1 MAKAKETKK
10 AMSAEEKAAKKKA
23 RLEAIKNRPAGQRC
37 NSKQVDVIETENG
50 TVETWGYPVVAAR
63 KHIGVL
69 TTTIVKGKDGN
80 VISTASTW
88 VPGDITI
95 KSKKGHGI
103 ITGVKSKKEKE
114 EDTDTEKDESE
125 EASKAKKSKKEK
137 EEDTDTEKDE
147 SESEEASK
155 AKKSKKND

>member
-23 RLEAIKNRPAGQRC
+23 RMEAIKNRPAGQRC
-37 NSKQVDVIETENG
+37 NSKQIDVIGTENG
-50 TVETWGYPVVAAR
+50 TVETWGYPVVAAAR

-69 TTTIVKGKDGN
+69 TTTIVKDKDGK
-80 VISTASTW
+80 VISASSTW
-88 VPGDITI
+88 VPGDITV

-114 EDTDTEKDESE
+114 EEGEE
-125 EASKAKKSKKEK
+125 EAP
-137 EEDTDTEKDE
+137 
-147 SESEEASK
+147 K

>member
-69 TTTIVKGKDGN
+69 TTTIVKDKGGN

-88 VPGDITI
+88 VPGDLTI
-95 KSKKGHGI
+95 KAKKGHGI

-114 EDTDTEKDESE
+114 
-125 EASKAKKSKKEK
+125 K

-147 SESEEASK
+147 AEKAPK

>member
-69 TTTIVKGKDGN
+69 TTTIVKDKGGN

-88 VPGDITI
+88 VPGDLTI
-95 KSKKGHGI
+95 KAKKGHGI

-114 EDTDTEKDESE
+114 
-125 EASKAKKSKKEK
+125 K

-147 SESEEASK
+147 APK

>member
-23 RLEAIKNRPAGQRC
+23 RLEAIKNRPVGQRC
-37 NSKQVDVIETENG
+37 NSKQIDVIETENG
-50 TVETWGYPVVAAR
+50 TVETWGYPVVATR

-69 TTTIVKGKDGN
+69 TTTIVKDKDGN

-88 VPGDITI
+88 VPGDITV

-114 EDTDTEKDESE
+114 E
-125 EASKAKKSKKEK
+125 

-147 SESEEASK
+147 AKEASK

>member
-69 TTTIVKGKDGN
+69 TTTIVKDEEGKI
-80 VISTASTW
+80 ISTSSTW
-88 VPGDITI
+88 VPGDLTI
-95 KSKKGHGI
+95 KAKKGHGT

-114 EDTDTEKDESE
+114 EDTDTEKDKAE
-125 EASKAKKSKKEK
+125 EAP
-137 EEDTDTEKDE
+137 
-147 SESEEASK
+147 K

>member
-10 AMSAEEKAAKKKA
+10 AMSAEEKASKKKA

-37 NSKQVDVIETENG
+37 NSKQIDVIETENG

-88 VPGDITI
+88 VPGDITV

-114 EDTDTEKDESE
+114 E
-125 EASKAKKSKKEK
+125 

-147 SESEEASK
+147 AKEASK

>member
-10 AMSAEEKAAKKKA
+10 AMSAEEKAVKKKA

-69 TTTIVKGKDGN
+69 TTTIVKDKGGN

-88 VPGDITI
+88 VPGDLTI
-95 KSKKGHGI
+95 KAKKGHGI

-114 EDTDTEKDESE
+114 
-125 EASKAKKSKKEK
+125 K

-147 SESEEASK
+147 AEEAPK

>member
-1 MAKAKETKK
+1 MAKAKETKE

-69 TTTIVKGKDGN
+69 TTTIVKDKGGN

-88 VPGDITI
+88 VPGDLTI
-95 KSKKGHGI
+95 KAKKGHGI

-114 EDTDTEKDESE
+114 E
-125 EASKAKKSKKEK
+125 

-147 SESEEASK
+147 AKEASK

>member
-23 RLEAIKNRPAGQRC
+23 RMEAIKNRPAGQRC
-37 NSKQVDVIETENG
+37 NSKQIDVIETENG
-50 TVETWGYPVVAAR
+50 TVETWGYPVVAAAR

-88 VPGDITI
+88 VPGDLTI
-95 KSKKGHGI
+95 KAKKGHGI
-103 ITGVKSKKEKE
+103 ITGVKDKKKKG
-114 EDTDTEKDESE
+114 EDDEEKDEAE
-125 EASKAKKSKKEK
+125 ETPK
-137 EEDTDTEKDE
+137 T
-147 SESEEASK
+147 
-155 AKKSKKND
+155 KKSKKND

>member
-23 RLEAIKNRPAGQRC
+23 RLEAIKNRPEGQRC
-37 NSKQVDVIETENG
+37 NSKQIDVIGTENG

-69 TTTIVKGKDGN
+69 TTTIVKDKDGN

-103 ITGVKSKKEKE
+103 ITGVKSKKEK
-114 EDTDTEKDESE
+114 
-125 EASKAKKSKKEK
+125 SKKEK

-147 SESEEASK
+147 AEE
-155 AKKSKKND
+155 KKLPRQRNLRKTIK

>member
-23 RLEAIKNRPAGQRC
+23 RMEAIKNRPAGQRC

-69 TTTIVKGKDGN
+69 TTTIVKDKDGN
-80 VISTASTW
+80 VTSTASTW
-88 VPGDITI
+88 VPGDLTI
-95 KSKKGHGI
+95 KAKKGHGI

-114 EDTDTEKDESE
+114 EDTDTEKDEAK
-125 EASKAKKSKKEK
+125 EAP
-137 EEDTDTEKDE
+137 
-147 SESEEASK
+147 K

>member
-23 RLEAIKNRPAGQRC
+23 RMEAIKNRPAGQRC
-37 NSKQVDVIETENG
+37 NSKQIDVIETDNG

-69 TTTIVKGKDGN
+69 TTTIVKDKGGN

-88 VPGDITI
+88 VPGDLTI
-95 KSKKGHGI
+95 KAKKGHGI

-114 EDTDTEKDESE
+114 
-125 EASKAKKSKKEK
+125 K

-147 SESEEASK
+147 AEEAPK

>member
-23 RLEAIKNRPAGQRC
+23 RQEAIKNRPAGQRC
-37 NSKQVDVIETENG
+37 NSKQIDVIGTDNG

-69 TTTIVKGKDGN
+69 TTTIVKDKGGN

-88 VPGDITI
+88 VPGDLTI
-95 KSKKGHGI
+95 KAKKGHGI
-103 ITGVKSKKEKE
+103 ITGVKPKKEKEEE
-114 EDTDTEKDESE
+114 EDTDTEKDEAE
-125 EASKAKKSKKEK
+125 EAP
-137 EEDTDTEKDE
+137 
-147 SESEEASK
+147 K

>member
-23 RLEAIKNRPAGQRC
+23 RLEAIKNRPVGQRC

-69 TTTIVKGKDGN
+69 TTTIV
-80 VISTASTW
+80 
-88 VPGDITI
+88 
-95 KSKKGHGI
+95 
-103 ITGVKSKKEKE
+103 
-114 EDTDTEKDESE
+114 
-125 EASKAKKSKKEK
+125 
-137 EEDTDTEKDE
+137 
-147 SESEEASK
+147 
-155 AKKSKKND
+155 

>member
-23 RLEAIKNRPAGQRC
+23 RMEAIKNRPEGQRC
-37 NSKQVDVIETENG
+37 NSKQIDVIGTDNG

-69 TTTIVKGKDGN
+69 TTTIVKDKDGN
-80 VISTASTW
+80 IISTSSTW
-88 VPGDITI
+88 VPGDITV

-114 EDTDTEKDESE
+114 EEGDEAE
-125 EASKAKKSKKEK
+125 EAP
-137 EEDTDTEKDE
+137 
-147 SESEEASK
+147 K

>member
-23 RLEAIKNRPAGQRC
+23 RLEAIKNRPVGQRC

-69 TTTIVKGKDGN
+69 TTTIVKDKEGKI
-80 VISTASTW
+80 ISTSSTW
-88 VPGDITI
+88 VPGDLTI
-95 KSKKGHGI
+95 KAKKGHGT

-114 EDTDTEKDESE
+114 EDTDTEKDKAE
-125 EASKAKKSKKEK
+125 EAP
-137 EEDTDTEKDE
+137 
-147 SESEEASK
+147 K

>member
-23 RLEAIKNRPAGQRC
+23 RLEAIKNRPVGQRC

-69 TTTIVKGKDGN
+69 TTTIVKDKGGN

-88 VPGDITI
+88 VPGDLTI
-95 KSKKGHGI
+95 KAKKGHGI

-114 EDTDTEKDESE
+114 
-125 EASKAKKSKKEK
+125 K

-147 SESEEASK
+147 AEKAPK

>member
-37 NSKQVDVIETENG
+37 NSKQIDVIETENG

-69 TTTIVKGKDGN
+69 TTTIVKDKEGK

-95 KSKKGHGI
+95 KAKKGHGI
-103 ITGVKSKKEKE
+103 ITGVKPKKEKEEE
-114 EDTDTEKDESE
+114 EDTDTEKDE
-125 EASKAKKSKKEK
+125 AK
-137 EEDTDTEKDE
+137 
-147 SESEEASK
+147 EASK

>member
-10 AMSAEEKAAKKKA
+10 AMSAEEKAEKKKA
-23 RLEAIKNRPAGQRC
+23 RMEAIKNRPAGQRC
-37 NSKQVDVIETENG
+37 NSKQIDVIETGNG

-69 TTTIVKGKDGN
+69 TTTIVKDKDGK

-88 VPGDITI
+88 VSGDLTI
-95 KSKKGHGI
+95 KAKKGHGI
-103 ITGVKSKKEKE
+103 ITGVKPKKEKE
-114 EDTDTEKDESE
+114 EDTDTEKDE
-125 EASKAKKSKKEK
+125 AEK
-137 EEDTDTEKDE
+137 E
-147 SESEEASK
+147 APK

>member
-23 RLEAIKNRPAGQRC
+23 RLEAIKNRPVGQRC

-69 TTTIVKGKDGN
+69 TTTIVKDKNGN
-80 VISTASTW
+80 IISTASTW
-88 VPGDITI
+88 VPGDITV

-114 EDTDTEKDESE
+114 E
-125 EASKAKKSKKEK
+125 

-147 SESEEASK
+147 AKEAAK

>member
-10 AMSAEEKAAKKKA
+10 AMSTEEKAAKKKA

-69 TTTIVKGKDGN
+69 TTTIVKDKGGN

-88 VPGDITI
+88 VPGDLTI
-95 KSKKGHGI
+95 KAKKGHGI

-114 EDTDTEKDESE
+114 
-125 EASKAKKSKKEK
+125 K

-147 SESEEASK
+147 AEEAPK

>member
-10 AMSAEEKAAKKKA
+10 AMSVEEKAAKKKA
-23 RLEAIKNRPAGQRC
+23 RMEAIKNRPAGQRC

-69 TTTIVKGKDGN
+69 TTTIVKDKEGKI
-80 VISTASTW
+80 ISTSSTW
-88 VPGDITI
+88 VPGDLTI
-95 KSKKGHGI
+95 KAKKGHGT

-114 EDTDTEKDESE
+114 EDTDTEKDEAK
-125 EASKAKKSKKEK
+125 EAP
-137 EEDTDTEKDE
+137 
-147 SESEEASK
+147 K

>member
-37 NSKQVDVIETENG
+37 NSKQIDVIETENG
-50 TVETWGYPVVAAR
+50 TVETWGYPVVAAAR

-88 VPGDITI
+88 VPGDITV

-114 EDTDTEKDESE
+114 E
-125 EASKAKKSKKEK
+125 

-147 SESEEASK
+147 AKASK

>member
-37 NSKQVDVIETENG
+37 NSKQIDVIGTDNG

-69 TTTIVKGKDGN
+69 TTTIVKDKDGK
-80 VISTASTW
+80 VISASSTW
-88 VPGDITI
+88 VPGDLTI
-95 KSKKGHGI
+95 KAKKGHGI
-103 ITGVKSKKEKE
+103 ITGVKPKKEKE
-114 EDTDTEKDESE
+114 EDTDTEKDEAE
-125 EASKAKKSKKEK
+125 EAP
-137 EEDTDTEKDE
+137 
-147 SESEEASK
+147 K

>member
-23 RLEAIKNRPAGQRC
+23 RQEAIKNRPAGQRC

-69 TTTIVKGKDGN
+69 TTTIVKDKDGN

-88 VPGDITI
+88 VPGDITV

-103 ITGVKSKKEKE
+103 ITGVKLKSKKEKE
-114 EDTDTEKDESE
+114 EDTDTEKDEAE
-125 EASKAKKSKKEK
+125 EAP
-137 EEDTDTEKDE
+137 
-147 SESEEASK
+147 K

>member
-23 RLEAIKNRPAGQRC
+23 RLEAIKNRPEGQRC
-37 NSKQVDVIETENG
+37 NSKQIDVIGTDNG

-69 TTTIVKGKDGN
+69 TTTIVKDKDGN

-88 VPGDITI
+88 VPGDLTI
-95 KSKKGHGI
+95 KAKKGHGI

-114 EDTDTEKDESE
+114 
-125 EASKAKKSKKEK
+125 K

-147 SESEEASK
+147 AEEAPK

>member
-37 NSKQVDVIETENG
+37 NSKQVDVIETENS

-69 TTTIVKGKDGN
+69 TTTIVKDKGGN

-88 VPGDITI
+88 VPGDLTI
-95 KSKKGHGI
+95 KAKKGHGI

-114 EDTDTEKDESE
+114 
-125 EASKAKKSKKEK
+125 K

-147 SESEEASK
+147 AEEAPK

>member
-50 TVETWGYPVVAAR
+50 TVETWGYPVIAAR

-69 TTTIVKGKDGN
+69 TTTIVKDKGGN

-88 VPGDITI
+88 VPGDLTI
-95 KSKKGHGI
+95 KAKKGHGI

-114 EDTDTEKDESE
+114 
-125 EASKAKKSKKEK
+125 K

-147 SESEEASK
+147 AEEAPK

>member
-1 MAKAKETKK
+1 M
-10 AMSAEEKAAKKKA
+10 
-23 RLEAIKNRPAGQRC
+23 
-37 NSKQVDVIETENG
+37 
-50 TVETWGYPVVAAR
+50 VAAR

-88 VPGDITI
+88 VPGDITV

-114 EDTDTEKDESE
+114 EDTDTEKDE
-125 EASKAKKSKKEK
+125 AKEV
-137 EEDTDTEKDE
+137 
-147 SESEEASK
+147 SK

>member
-69 TTTIVKGKDGN
+69 TTTIVKDKDGN

-88 VPGDITI
+88 VPGDLTI
-95 KSKKGHGI
+95 KAKKGHGI

-114 EDTDTEKDESE
+114 
-125 EASKAKKSKKEK
+125 K

-147 SESEEASK
+147 AEEAPK

>member
-23 RLEAIKNRPAGQRC
+23 RLEAIKNRPEGQRC
-37 NSKQVDVIETENG
+37 NSKQIDVIGTENG

-69 TTTIVKGKDGN
+69 TTTIVKDKGGN

-88 VPGDITI
+88 VPGDLTI
-95 KSKKGHGI
+95 KAKKGHGI

-114 EDTDTEKDESE
+114 
-125 EASKAKKSKKEK
+125 K

-147 SESEEASK
+147 AEEAPK

>member
-69 TTTIVKGKDGN
+69 TTTIVKDKGGN

-88 VPGDITI
+88 VPGDLTI
-95 KSKKGHGI
+95 KAKKGHGI

-114 EDTDTEKDESE
+114 
-125 EASKAKKSKKEK
+125 K

-147 SESEEASK
+147 AEEAPK
-155 AKKSKKND
+155 VKKSKKND

>member
-23 RLEAIKNRPAGQRC
+23 RQEAIKNRPAGQRC
-37 NSKQVDVIETENG
+37 NSKQIDVIETENG

-63 KHIGVL
+63 KKHIGVL

-88 VPGDITI
+88 VPGDITV

-114 EDTDTEKDESE
+114 E
-125 EASKAKKSKKEK
+125 

-147 SESEEASK
+147 AKEDSK

>member
-69 TTTIVKGKDGN
+69 TTTIVKDKDGK

-88 VPGDITI
+88 VPGDLTI
-95 KSKKGHGI
+95 KAKKGHGI

-114 EDTDTEKDESE
+114 
-125 EASKAKKSKKEK
+125 K

-147 SESEEASK
+147 AEEAPK

>member
-10 AMSAEEKAAKKKA
+10 VMSAEEKAAKKKA
-23 RLEAIKNRPAGQRC
+23 RQEAIKNRPAGQRC
-37 NSKQVDVIETENG
+37 NSKQIDVIETENG

-88 VPGDITI
+88 VPGDITV

-114 EDTDTEKDESE
+114 E
-125 EASKAKKSKKEK
+125 
-137 EEDTDTEKDE
+137 EEDTDTEKDGAK
-147 SESEEASK
+147 EASK